1 MPNLFTCK
9 TLGALFLAAIAIMPG
24 TVIAQTPPQFTVD
37 SIKAEE
43 WTANLLPS
51 LGASSAPIKIVF
63 FVDYQCPSCRTA
75 DPLVRQAIS
84 KRTDVALIYGEF
96 PLVHHPLAKPAAI
109 IAENARAHGTFDVAH
124 KRLMQGQTFT
134 EGTIKD
140 AARIAGVSLRAT
152 TQTDARIEA
161 DHSLERKVNLASVP
175 SFIVIENGKSTL
187 MNKQQLL
194 DFLH

>member
-9 TLGALFLAAIAIMPG
+9 AIGALLIATAAVMLG
-24 TVIAQTPPQFTVD
+24 TAIAQTSPKLSVD
-37 SIKAEE
+37 SVKPEE

-51 LGASSAPIKIVF
+51 IGSTSAPIKVVF

-84 KRTDVALIYGEF
+84 KRPDVALIYREF

-152 TQTDARIEA
+152 TQTHARIEA
-161 DHSLERKVNLASVP
+161 DHSLERKMNLASVP

-187 MNKQQLL
+187 MNKQQML
-194 DFLH
+194 DFLK